1 MVFHMD
7 MSPFSLTGHLIKVVS
22 EDSQDTDSL
31 NMDNLDLVDS
41 LAMVNLLKDSGDNHS
56 LDLVNHRDNGDNHS
70 LAMVNHRDN
79 SDNHRDN
86 GANHKEVNHQ
96 DGNTFLKC

>member
-31 NMDNLDLVDS
+31 NLDNLDLVDS
-41 LAMVNLLKDSGDNHS
+41 LAMVNLLKDSGDNH
-56 LDLVNHRDNGDNHS
+56 RDNSDNHKDNG
-70 LAMVNHRDN
+70 ANHKDN